1 MDEVDFTI
9 LAATSV
15 LGDLIEK
22 CPPAEACRDAFD
34 RMSKATVQMCMS
46 TTGFGASSS
55 LSTRRRSH
63 SQSNQQHHNQSTE
76 TDYFSKQYRRESRG
90 PQNSSRPKPQFDMGL
105 NDLLGSPPNTNS
117 TMQTPQPPPFR
128 PNSQN
133 SMGAPSSNTSG
144 GVKMEFESYNTSAT
158 PAITGPI
165 RQNTSNSNSQTLG
178 NSPSDYAMSPPL
190 SALDTSAI
198 DPSLLPSPQ
207 SAFQTTSSNYNQN
220 QTLYGGGDMQFPFQ
234 IAPGM
239 DFLQGGWVG
248 SGFDGGWNGDLG
260 MGMGTGWDGGAG
272 GGDHGDGGGVDLFDG
287 FFFGGTGGF

>member
-46 TTGFGASSS
+46 TTGFGSSSS

-63 SQSNQQHHNQSTE
+63 SQSQQHHNQSTE
-76 TDYFSKQYRRESRG
+76 TDYFSKQYRRQSRG
-90 PQNSSRPKPQFDMGL
+90 PPTQNSSRPKPQFDMGL
-105 NDLLGSPPNTNS
+105 NDLLGSPQPSN
-117 TMQTPQPPPFR
+117 MQTPQPPGFR

-133 SMGAPSSNTSG
+133 SMGAPSSNSG
-144 GVKMEFESYNTSAT
+144 GVKLEFEPFNTSAT
-158 PAITGPI
+158 SGPI
-165 RQNTSNSNSQTLG
+165 RQNTSNSTTNPQTIG
-178 NSPSDYAMSPPL
+178 NSPSDYAISPPL

-207 SAFQTTSSNYNQN
+207 TTFSANFNQN
-220 QTLYGGGDMQFPFQ
+220 SLYGTGADLQFPLQ
-234 IAPGM
+234 NAPGM
-239 DFLQGGWVG
+239 DFLQGGWDG

-260 MGMGTGWDGGAG
+260 MSTGLGWDGGAG
-272 GGDHGDGGGVDLFDG
+272 DHAEGGGLDLFDG